1 MTKIKKTQYEVK
13 VGRYWVVVSD
23 IGYPHY
29 KGEKRISK
37 L

>member
-1 MTKIKKTQYEVK
+1 MNKKTQYEVK

-23 IGYPHY
+23 IGYSHC
-29 KGEKRISK
+29 KGEKRISN